1 MNFKQ
6 KLVYMLI
13 GCLFTLAGYFLA
25 TLGSGGLT
33 PQNASAQAGDK
44 QIIDEIV
51 CRGLSI
57 VNAENKIVVR
67 LVADAEDEGGMISIS
82 NKVGVPVATLSVI
95 EEGGSLSIADKT
107 GQAVAALIA
116 EDEGGSL
123 NIFGSNRNKSGARL
137 SANKNGGVLTVKY
150 KGRSKSFY

>member
-6 KLVYMLI
+6 KIAYMAI

-25 TLGSGGLT
+25 TLGMGGFIS
-33 PQNASAQAGDK
+33 QNASAQAGEK

-57 VNAENKIVVR
+57 INTENKIVVR
-67 LVADAEDEGGMISIS
+67 LVADVEDQGGMVSIA
-82 NKVGVPVATLSVI
+82 NKVGFPIVVLSAI
-95 EEGGSLSIADKT
+95 EEGGSISIANRV
-107 GQAVAALIA
+107 GQGAANLVA

-150 KGRSKSFY
+150 KGKSKSFY